1 MSKKITIII
10 GTSSIILILFFGILA
25 YYQEEKHK
33 TISWFDTSPE
43 SQCENFLD
51 DNQYVVCCVKN
62 EKFYD
67 CTKREE
73 FKTEEEI
80 EIVVDPTKI
89 KNIPEDFDYACLVTD
104 IWRKQL
110 DNSFIFFPEDCFYY
124 KKDQYLWKVRGITP
138 KGYGIFTLLKANVYP
153 DHDMNIWVVEK
164 NQEGIA
170 QGSKQLTVLNLEAKI

>member
-43 SQCENFLD
+43 SQCENFLN
-51 DNQYVVCCVKN
+51 DNQYVVCCIKN

-73 FKTEEEI
+73 FKTEEEMQK
-80 EIVVDPTKI
+80 ELKNKI
-89 KNIPEDFDYACLVTD
+89 DSWKKDESRDGYIIRAEGDFV
-104 IWRKQL
+104 
-110 DNSFIFFPEDCFYY
+110 Y
-124 KKDQYLWKVRGITP
+124 KK
-138 KGYGIFTLLKANVYP
+138 IFYSIRVLRYFNHTNKFTNMNEQKISDCHVVVKYP
-153 DHDMNIWVVEK
+153 DKTKPLVDLVKEIEEYYLK
-164 NQEGIA
+164 
-170 QGSKQLTVLNLEAKI
+170 LNL